1 VAQKESMKLLKR
13 FSLLRRLAL
22 AQERTADALERI
34 AVVAEDTWAH
44 KHAPVKRTPAEFGS
58 LDLDWMNERYAQ
70 EEAARAAGFELDED

>member
-1 VAQKESMKLLKR
+1 MKLLQR
-13 FSLLRRLAL
+13 FSLLRRLAV

-34 AVVAEDTWAH
+34 ATIAEDNWAQ
-44 KHAPVKRTPAEFGS
+44 KHAPVKRTPAEFGT